1 MGLNYWK
8 DGAAVGCTGED
19 WEVLGGGEDQ
29 DFSFVLAKFELP
41 LRRPHSEVQ
50 GQWDIGVCKSKA
62 GLGWS
67 CKYGCHK
74 HNNSI

>member
-1 MGLNYWK
+1 MLNDWVWAVKQRSKGRGEALGLNYWK

-50 GQWDIGVCKSKA
+50 GQWDIGVCK
-62 GLGWS
+62 
-67 CKYGCHK
+67 
-74 HNNSI
+74 